1 MKKRM
6 RSVILA
12 SLLGVALLA
21 VTGWAQ
27 DNKGLPKYRN
37 PALPLNQRVE
47 DLVGRMTLA
56 EKVSQMQNDAAAI
69 PRLGIPAYNW
79 WNEGLHGVARSGYA
93 TVFPQAI
100 GLAATWDTDLLHEV
114 ATTISTE
121 ARAKYNNAVRHNIHS
136 IYYGLTVWSPN
147 INIFR
152 DPRWGRGQE
161 TYGEDPF
168 LTSRLGVAF
177 VTGLQGSDPNY
188 LKVVATPKHFAV
200 HSGPESERH
209 RFNVNSSLYDLE
221 DTYLPAFR
229 STITEAHA
237 DSTMC
242 AYNAVD
248 GVPACANHEL
258 LQNILRQQWGF
269 GGYVTSDC
277 GAITD
282 FYSPEGHHY
291 SPDEAH
297 AAAAGVLAGTDTSC
311 GTDYSAL
318 TEAVKDKL
326 LPESAIDTAVR
337 RLFTA
342 RFRLGMFD
350 PPSKDPYAKI
360 PFSVD
365 DSPAHRALALETARK
380 AMVLLKNENGA
391 LPLHVDVHTLA
402 VIGPNA
408 ASLAALEG
416 NYNAVPSHP
425 VLPLD
430 GMTQEFG
437 SKTKILY
444 AQGAPYDAQ
453 LPLPVPRT
461 AFHPQGEASQPGLKA
476 EYFAKSNLSGKPA
489 MTRVDQQVDFDWN
502 SASPAPGIPANDF
515 GVRWTGTISAPQAGD
530 YSFNITFAHCYPC
543 SDRESYTVY
552 FDGQQVAAQTTSES
566 KPYRPSANPPFHLQ
580 FPDTKPHSI
589 RIDYTHHSALFGAG
603 LTLNW
608 QPPVESLLPQ
618 AVAVAKQ
625 ADAVVAFVGLSPEL
639 EGEEMPVHVE
649 GFSGGD
655 RTKIDLPAAQQ
666 QMLQAVEAIGKPLIV
681 VLMNGSALAVEW
693 AQQHAA
699 AVLEAWYPGEA
710 GGQAIAETLS
720 GKNDP
725 GGRLPVTF
733 YASLDQLPPF
743 TDYSMKGRTYR
754 FFHGQPLYRFGYGLS
769 YTHFGYSNLH
779 LSSTSFK
786 AGGTLTAEAD
796 VRNTG
801 AITGDEV
808 AELYLTP
815 PSPSPDGLVYA
826 LKGFQRISLAPKES
840 RHIVFKLEPRQ
851 LSEVA
856 DDGKRSVQPGRY
868 TVAIGGGQPMGNSG
882 DLSATFT
889 ISGTQ
894 SLSQ

>member
-1 MKKRM
+1 MTKRV
-6 RSVILA
+6 RSLALA
-12 SLLGVALLA
+12 SLLGFTFLA
-21 VTGWAQ
+21 VNSWAQ
-27 DNKGLPKYRN
+27 DKQDQPDYRN
-37 PALPLNQRVE
+37 PALPLNRRVD

-56 EKVSQMQNDAAAI
+56 EKVSQMQNDAVAI

-100 GLAATWDTDLLHEV
+100 GLAATWDTELLHEV

-121 ARAKYNNAVRHNIHS
+121 ARAKYNEAIRHNIHG
-136 IYYGLTVWSPN
+136 IYFGLTVWSPN

-177 VTGLQGSDPNY
+177 VSGLQGSNADY

-209 RFNVNSSLYDLE
+209 RFNVNPSPFDLQ

-229 STITEAHA
+229 ATITEGHA

-242 AYNAVD
+242 AYNAID
-248 GVPACANHEL
+248 GIPACANHEL
-258 LQNILRQQWGF
+258 LHNILRQQWGF
-269 GGYVTSDC
+269 EGYVTSDC
-277 GAITD
+277 GAISD

-311 GTDYSAL
+311 GTEYSAL
-318 TEAVKDKL
+318 TKAVKEDL
-326 LPESAIDTAVR
+326 LPESAIDTAVK
-337 RLFTA
+337 RLFAA

-350 PPSKDPYAKI
+350 PPSRVPYAKI
-360 PFSVD
+360 PFSDD
-365 DSPAHRALALETARK
+365 DSPAHRAVALETARK
-380 AMVLLKNENGA
+380 AMVLLKNDANA
-391 LPLHVDVHTLA
+391 LPLHDGIRTLA
-402 VIGPNA
+402 VVGPNA

-425 VLPLD
+425 VLPID
-430 GMTQEFG
+430 GITQEFG
-437 SKTKILY
+437 SGTKILY
-444 AQGAPYDAQ
+444 AQGSPYDAQ

-461 AFHPQGEASQPGLKA
+461 VFHPDASGSESGLKA
-476 EYFAKSNLSGKPA
+476 EYFAMANLGGKPA
-489 MTRVDQQVDFDWN
+489 MARIDKQVDFDWN
-502 SASPAPGIPANDF
+502 SASPAPGIPANNF
-515 GVRWTGTISAPQAGD
+515 GVRWSGTISVPKVGD
-530 YSFNITFAHCYPC
+530 YGFTITFAHCFPC
-543 SDRESYTVY
+543 SDREFYTVY
-552 FDGQQVAAQTTSES
+552 FDGQQVASQTTDES
-566 KPYRPSANPPFHLQ
+566 KSYRPSTNPPFFLR
-580 FPDTKPHSI
+580 FSDTKPHSI
-589 RIDYTHHSALFGAG
+589 RIDYTHQSALFGAG

-608 QPPVESLLPQ
+608 KPPTDSLLPQ

-655 RTKIDLPAAQQ
+655 RTKIDLPEAQK
-666 QMLQAVEAIGKPLIV
+666 QMLQAVAATGKPLIV
-681 VLMNGSALAVEW
+681 VLMNGSALAVNW

-699 AVLEAWYPGEA
+699 AILEAWYPGEA
-710 GGQAIAETLS
+710 GGEAIAETLS
-720 GKNDP
+720 GKNNP

-743 TDYSMKGRTYR
+743 TDYWMKGRTYR

-769 YTHFGYSNLH
+769 YTRFAYSNLR
-779 LSSTSFK
+779 LSSAALK
-786 AGGTLTAEAD
+786 AGDTLTAEAD

-801 AITGDEV
+801 SRAGDEV
-808 AELYLTP
+808 VELYITP
-815 PSPSPDGLVYA
+815 PSAAPDGLIYA
-826 LKGFQRISLAPKES
+826 LKSFQRISLGPNKS
-840 RHIVFKLEPRQ
+840 RHVVFQLEPRQ

-856 DDGKRSVQPGRY
+856 EDGERNVQPGSY
-868 TVAIGGGQPMGNSG
+868 TVAVGGGQPVENSK
-882 DLSATFT
+882 DLSAKFT
-889 ISGTQ
+889 ISGTK
-894 SLSQ
+894 SLPQ

>member
-1 MKKRM
+1 MKNRM
-6 RSVILA
+6 QLFILA
-12 SLLGVALLA
+12 SWLGVAVLP
-21 VTGWAQ
+21 VNGWAQ
-27 DNKGLPKYRN
+27 DKAGPPAYRN
-37 PALPLNQRVE
+37 PALPIERRVD

-56 EKVSQMQNDAAAI
+56 EKVSQMQNDAVAI

-100 GLAATWDTDLLHEV
+100 GLAATWDTGLLHQV

-121 ARAKYNNAVRHNIHS
+121 ARAKHNEAIRHNIHS
-136 IYYGLTVWSPN
+136 IYYGLTIWSPN

-177 VTGLQGSDPNY
+177 VTGLQGDDPNY
-188 LKVVATPKHFAV
+188 LKVVATPKHYAV

-209 RFNVNSSLYDLE
+209 RFDVSPSLFDLQ

-229 STITEAHA
+229 ASVTEGHA
-237 DSTMC
+237 DSVMC
-242 AYNAVD
+242 AYNSID
-248 GVPACANHEL
+248 GAPACANHGL

-269 GGYVTSDC
+269 QGYVTSDC
-277 GAITD
+277 GAISD

-291 SPDEAH
+291 SPDQAH
-297 AAAAGVLAGTDTSC
+297 AAAAAVLAGTDTSC
-311 GTDYSAL
+311 GTEYSAL
-318 TEAVKDKL
+318 VKAVNDKL
-326 LPESAIDTAVR
+326 LPESAIDTAVK

-350 PPSKDPYAKI
+350 PPSKVSYARI
-360 PFSVD
+360 PFSED
-365 DSPAHRALALETARK
+365 NSPAHRELALKSARQ
-380 AMVLLKNENGA
+380 AMVLLKNENGV
-391 LPLHVDVHTLA
+391 LPLRRDIQTVA
-402 VIGPNA
+402 VVGPNA

-416 NYNAVPSHP
+416 NYNAVPSSP
-425 VLPLD
+425 VLPVD
-430 GMTQEFG
+430 GMLQEFG
-437 SKTKILY
+437 GRTKILY
-444 AQGAPYDAQ
+444 AEGAPYDAQ

-461 AFHPQGEASQPGLKA
+461 AFHPSGDVAQPGLTA
-476 EYFAKSNLSGKPA
+476 EYFAQSGFTGKPT
-489 MTRVDQQVDFDWN
+489 MTRIDKQIDFDWN

-515 GVRWTGTISAPQAGD
+515 GVRWTGTITAPQAGD

-552 FDGQQVAAQTTSES
+552 FDGQQVATHTTDES
-566 KPYRPSANPPFHLQ
+566 KPYRPSTNAPFHLQ

-589 RIDYTHHSALFGAG
+589 RIEYTHKSPLFGAG

-608 QPPVESLLPQ
+608 QPPPGSLLPE
-618 AVAVAKQ
+618 AITAAKQ
-625 ADAVVAFVGLSPEL
+625 ADAVIAFVGLSPEL

-655 RTKIDLPAAQQ
+655 RTRIDLPAAQRK
-666 QMLQAVEAIGKPLIV
+666 MLEALAATGKPLIL
-681 VLMNGSALAVEW
+681 VLMNGSALAVDW

-699 AVLEAWYPGEA
+699 AVLEAWYPGQA

-720 GKNDP
+720 GKNNP

-733 YASLDQLPPF
+733 YASLNQLPPF

-769 YTHFGYSNLH
+769 YTKFGYSNLR
-779 LSSTSFK
+779 LSSTNIK
-786 AGGTLTAEAD
+786 AGETLTAEAD
-796 VRNTG
+796 VTNTG
-801 AITGDEV
+801 PVAGDEV
-808 AELYLTP
+808 VELYITP
-815 PSPSPDGLVYA
+815 PSSPDGLIYA
-826 LKGFQRISLAPKES
+826 LKGFQRFSLASKES
-840 RHIVFKLEPRQ
+840 RHVVFKLEPRE
-851 LSEVA
+851 LSGVTA
-856 DDGKRSVQPGRY
+856 DGKRSVLPGRY
-868 TVAIGGGQPMGNSG
+868 AVAVGGDQPVQNSG
-882 DLSATFT
+882 DLIANFT
-889 ISGTQ
+889 ISGTE
-894 SLSQ
+894 SLPQ